1 MTTIYSTAGTFPL
14 KIRESISTRFS
25 GLIEYSATFLVE
37 KGDTP
42 AGFAVGTTIPTSS
55 GTVSIFPGVR
65 YSRSNDSPFDEVEM
79 TAYGHQFFG
88 NNRVV
93 YGTEVLELSKT
104 FENIDDT
111 QSPPVTTTWT
121 VYETWRCETVTK
133 HSVIRNDSS
142 NYSDPS
148 AGLERN
154 MLRRWVVG
162 QVVTSSGRDSLDIV
176 WNTDRRD
183 VSRTN
188 FGAWDEVAVMKGYV
202 PEVS

>member
-1 MTTIYSTAGTFPL
+1 MTTIYSATGTFPL

-25 GLIEYSATFLVE
+25 GLIEYSATFLVA

-65 YSRSNDSPFDEVEM
+65 YSRSNDSPFDEVEV
-79 TAYGHQFFG
+79 TAYGHNFFG

-93 YGTEVLELSKT
+93 YGIEVLELSKT
-104 FENIDDT
+104 FEGLDT
-111 QSPPVTTTWT
+111 TQNPPVSTTWT

-133 HSVIRNDSS
+133 HSVIRNDST

-148 AGLERN
+148 GSLDRR
-154 MLRRWVVG
+154 MIRRWIVG
-162 QVVTSSGRDSLDIV
+162 QVASFSPRDSLNIV